1 MNSGVYTAVNSFIKT
16 LCHKFLGHPCSYDPL
31 VILLND
37 IGPPIMNMGPP
48 IYSTHGIK
56 HSKFEKN
63 SVPHDCSLI
72 ILALRYLYMLTKG

>member
-1 MNSGVYTAVNSFIKT
+1 M
-16 LCHKFLGHPCSYDPL
+16 LQ
-31 VILLND
+31 ND

-56 HSKFEKN
+56 HSQFKKN

-72 ILALRYLYMLTKG
+72 ILTLRYLHMLTKE